1 MVAFLR
7 ATSPAQP
14 ASKEG
19 YNLRRGSKLLI
30 IAVLKILIIAVLVDT
45 LCLFSSVND
54 EVHNN
59 AMVKV
64 DILEND
70 TFGEISGASSR
81 KATCEK
87 ENQVKASKCLSS
99 EKERMPME
107 FKMKFK
113 KAQLQAGTVQDAEL
127 VANLKSSKAGLR
139 VPDMEQSDEFD
150 QDELKRQC
158 DLVAEVESSK
168 RTESPEDSTTR
179 GQSAMWS
186 CSWLVKLGFSAVVFG
201 GVKIALTVHKSR
213 SKNTRTRERERTA
226 SEARS
231 KEVRDRPD
239 GWLAYHMEQN
249 RIKRKLH
256 CTTTP
261 LTSTHTSHN
270 WLCAFST
277 TFAFMTSC
285 VSTRMRLMRIDDE
298 NTARP
303 ARSPSTTPSR
313 TAWQRR
319 SAAMLLVGAVLL
331 LVGIATS
338 PHDGYTLIWSKVMT
352 KENNILVL
360 AENGDDSLLNECVGS
375 TDSYLA
381 NHEKAARSSK
391 DIATSTHGRTL
402 TKIMSSYEWHGDE
415 MEKAR
420 ADSASSKSYNTGSI
434 FVNAC
439 TASITSQCMPSTH
452 QQASG
457 NVSSLSKLMRYEEH
471 DKGVEIHGDVILL
484 NALCVTVIL
493 RILMSVLQS
502 RIRSLRT
509 TCQERL
515 LLSAL
520 PSTLITKSKVIALV
534 CLCLLLSL
542 ESGNETNTP
551 PPRAAQHTGPCAHC
565 TGAPSLAG
573 SRSTPDHDDRSL
585 SSRRATR

>member
-150 QDELKRQC
+150 QDELKRQY

-277 TFAFMTSC
+277 TFAFMTSTC
-285 VSTRMRLMRIDDE
+285 ISTRMRLMRIDDE

-338 PHDGYTLIWSKVMT
+338 PHDGYTLIWSK
-352 KENNILVL
+352 
-360 AENGDDSLLNECVGS
+360 G
-375 TDSYLA
+375 
-381 NHEKAARSSK
+381 
-391 DIATSTHGRTL
+391 
-402 TKIMSSYEWHGDE
+402 
-415 MEKAR
+415 
-420 ADSASSKSYNTGSI
+420 YN
-434 FVNAC
+434 
-439 TASITSQCMPSTH
+439 
-452 QQASG
+452 
-457 NVSSLSKLMRYEEH
+457 
-471 DKGVEIHGDVILL
+471 
-484 NALCVTVIL
+484 
-493 RILMSVLQS
+493 
-502 RIRSLRT
+502 
-509 TCQERL
+509 
-515 LLSAL
+515 
-520 PSTLITKSKVIALV
+520 
-534 CLCLLLSL
+534 
-542 ESGNETNTP
+542 
-551 PPRAAQHTGPCAHC
+551 
-565 TGAPSLAG
+565 
-573 SRSTPDHDDRSL
+573 
-585 SSRRATR
+585 